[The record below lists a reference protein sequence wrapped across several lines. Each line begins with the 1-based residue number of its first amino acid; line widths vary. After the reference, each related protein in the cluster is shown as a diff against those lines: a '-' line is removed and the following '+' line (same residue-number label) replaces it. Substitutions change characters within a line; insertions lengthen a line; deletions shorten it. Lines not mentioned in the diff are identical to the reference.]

1 MNYETNKSRSIDK
14 KFNKIK
20 NEIIC
25 LWCNQK
31 SQIIWV
37 HGHGQ
42 CSNCGYNIDECCRG
56 ESVYNHSFNDNDKS
70 HIYDIYHE

>member
-1 MNYETNKSRSIDK
+1 MNYETSKSRSNEKI
-14 KFNKIK
+14 FNKKK

-31 SQIIWV
+31 SEIIWV

-56 ESVYNHSFNDNDKS
+56 ECIYNQLSNDNDKS
-70 HIYDIYHE
+70 QSYDIHHD

>member
-1 MNYETNKSRSIDK
+1 MNNETKELNINNNKSEK
-14 KFNKIK
+14 NKD
-20 NEIIC
+20 EIIC

-31 SQIIWV
+31 CEIIWV

-56 ESVYNHSFNDNDKS
+56 ESICIKNQNDVDFLL
-70 HIYDIYHE
+70 